1 MLKKH
6 SRFSLAATRGRAL
19 RALLVFCISL
29 LSTLGAEASLVLK
42 SMRGR
47 LVAPPEGSLY
57 VQVREHE
64 IFGIRVTEVV
74 LGPAE
79 IDDTLPMLVHFHGR
93 GDQPHLPQGDHGGTP
108 ATRLLFPWAPD
119 ALGDG
124 FTWFPLSV
132 TERDK
137 PEKVLGHF
145 IRERSSQVAK
155 VLRVMAEQR
164 PTEGEPF
171 VTGFSQGGMMAFA
184 LALLHPQHIDGA
196 VPVAGWLPAFL
207 VDEAFSE
214 SDDFPPIRAMHG
226 SGDPIVPLA
235 PTQALVDDL
244 ERRNV
249 DIRLE
254 VFPWDKHSM
263 TDAMH
268 TRHRTLIL
276 SLIDAMR
283 VRRRPQA

>member
-1 MLKKH
+1 MFLN
-6 SRFSLAATRGRAL
+6 RGLFTTRGRAL
-19 RALLVFCISL
+19 RALLVLCFPL
-29 LSTLGAEASLVLK
+29 LSAFGAAQPPVLK

-47 LVAPPEGSLY
+47 LVAPPEGSQY

-93 GDQPHLPQGDHGGTP
+93 GDRPHLPQGDHGGTP

-119 ALGDG
+119 TLGDG
-124 FTWFPLSV
+124 YTWFPLSV

-145 IRERSSQVAK
+145 IRERSTQVAK
-155 VLRVMAEQR
+155 VLRVMAEER
-164 PTEGEPF
+164 PTEGQPF

-184 LALLHPQHIDGA
+184 LALLHPHHIDGA
-196 VPVAGWLPAFL
+196 VPVAGWLPNFL
-207 VDEAFSE
+207 VEEAFSE
-214 SDDFPPIRAMHG
+214 SDEFPPIRAMHG

-235 PTQALVDDL
+235 PTQELVADL
-244 ERRNV
+244 QRRNV
-249 DIRLE
+249 NIELE
-254 VFPWDKHSM
+254 VFSWDKHSM
-263 TDAMH
+263 TDEMH

-283 VRRRPQA
+283 ARRRPQV